1 MQAASLPDAAN
12 SNCLTYIYN
21 MDSHTLVSEF
31 FLFRLLIN
39 TAFMILV
46 VRVIYF
52 KTYHKSDLFF
62 TFFLLNFIVFL
73 LSYMLEQAKA
83 FNSLSSAFG
92 LLAAFS
98 LLRFRTETL
107 TTKDMTYLFI
117 MMAVGLINS
126 VMKGSYL
133 EISGINLAIAVVV
146 YAVDGNQL
154 MRNQKIKIVEYDKI
168 ENIRPGQHQ
177 QLISDLKE
185 RTGLDIKKT
194 TIEQIDLVKNRAIIK
209 IYYY

>member
-1 MQAASLPDAAN
+1 
-12 SNCLTYIYN
+12 

-31 FLFRLLIN
+31 LVFRLLIN
-39 TAFMILV
+39 TAFMV
-46 VRVIYF
+46 VVIRVIYF
-52 KTYHKSDLFF
+52 RTYHKSDLFF

-117 MMAVGLINS
+117 IMAVGLINS
-126 VMKGSYL
+126 VMKGSHL
-133 EISGINLAIAVVV
+133 EISGVNLLIAAVIFV
-146 YAVDGNQL
+146 VDGNVI
-154 MRNQKIKIVEYDKI
+154 MRNQKIKVVEYDKI
-168 ENIRPGQHQ
+168 ENIRSEQHQ
-177 QLISDLKE
+177 QLVQDLRE

>member
-1 MQAASLPDAAN
+1 
-12 SNCLTYIYN
+12 
-21 MDSHTLVSEF
+21 MDGHTLVSDF

-39 TAFMILV
+39 TAFMVLV

-126 VMKGSYL
+126 VMKGTYL
-133 EISGINLAIAVVV
+133 EISGINLGIAAVV

-168 ENIRPGQHQ
+168 ENIKPEHHALLLQ
-177 QLISDLKE
+177 DLRT

-194 TIEQIDLVKNRAIIK
+194 SIEEIDLVKNRAVIK

>member
-1 MQAASLPDAAN
+1 MV
-12 SNCLTYIYN
+12 I
-21 MDSHTLVSEF
+21 
-31 FLFRLLIN
+31 
-39 TAFMILV
+39 V

-52 KTYHKSDLFF
+52 RTYHKSDLFF

-73 LSYMLEQAKA
+73 LSFMLEKAKA
-83 FNSLSSAFG
+83 FNSLGSAFG

-107 TTKDMTYLFI
+107 TIKDMTYLFI
-117 MMAVGLINS
+117 IMAVGLINS

-133 EISGINLAIAVVV
+133 EISGINLAIAAVV

-154 MRNQKIKIVEYDKI
+154 MRNQNIKIVEYDKI
-168 ENIRPGQHQ
+168 ENIKPEQHDKLLQ
-177 QLISDLKE
+177 DLRE
-185 RTGLDIKKT
+185 RTGLNIKKT

>member
-1 MQAASLPDAAN
+1 
-12 SNCLTYIYN
+12 
-21 MDSHTLVSEF
+21 
-31 FLFRLLIN
+31 
-39 TAFMILV
+39 MILV

-52 KTYHKSDLFF
+52 NTYHKSDLFF

-133 EISGINLAIAVVV
+133 EIAGINMAIAAVV

-168 ENIRPGQHQ
+168 ENIRPEQHQ
-177 QLISDLKE
+177 QLLSDLKE

>member
-1 MQAASLPDAAN
+1 
-12 SNCLTYIYN
+12 
-21 MDSHTLVSEF
+21 MDGHTLVSDF
-31 FLFRLLIN
+31 FVFRLLIN
-39 TAFMILV
+39 TAFMVLV

-52 KTYHKSDLFF
+52 RTYHKSDLFF

-126 VMKGSYL
+126 VMKATYF
-133 EISGINLAIAVVV
+133 EISGINLGIAAVV

-154 MRNQKIKIVEYDKI
+154 MRNQKIKIVEYDNI
-168 ENIRPGQHQ
+168 ENIKPEHHAVLLQ
-177 QLISDLKE
+177 DLRT

-194 TIEQIDLVKNRAIIK
+194 TIEQIDLVKDRAVIK

>member
-1 MQAASLPDAAN
+1 
-12 SNCLTYIYN
+12 
-21 MDSHTLVSEF
+21 MDGHTLVSDF

-39 TAFMILV
+39 TAFMVLV

-98 LLRFRTETL
+98 LT
-107 TTKDMTYLFI
+107 
-117 MMAVGLINS
+117 S
-126 VMKGSYL
+126 V
-133 EISGINLAIAVVV
+133 
-146 YAVDGNQL
+146 
-154 MRNQKIKIVEYDKI
+154 
-168 ENIRPGQHQ
+168 
-177 QLISDLKE
+177 
-185 RTGLDIKKT
+185 
-194 TIEQIDLVKNRAIIK
+194 
-209 IYYY
+209 

>member
-1 MQAASLPDAAN
+1 
-12 SNCLTYIYN
+12 
-21 MDSHTLVSEF
+21 
-31 FLFRLLIN
+31 
-39 TAFMILV
+39 MILV

-126 VMKGSYL
+126 VMKGSYV
-133 EISGINLAIAVVV
+133 EIAGINMVIAGVV

-168 ENIRPGQHQ
+168 ENIRPEQHQ
-177 QLISDLKE
+177 QLLSDLKE

>member
-1 MQAASLPDAAN
+1 
-12 SNCLTYIYN
+12 
-21 MDSHTLVSEF
+21 
-31 FLFRLLIN
+31 
-39 TAFMILV
+39 MILV
-46 VRVIYF
+46 VRGIYF

-133 EISGINLAIAVVV
+133 EISGINFAIAAVV

-168 ENIRPGQHQ
+168 ENIRPEQHH
-177 QLISDLKE
+177 QLLSDLKE

>member
-1 MQAASLPDAAN
+1 M
-12 SNCLTYIYN
+12 
-21 MDSHTLVSEF
+21 V
-31 FLFRLLIN
+31 
-39 TAFMILV
+39 LV

-126 VMKGSYL
+126 VMKGSYF
-133 EISGINLAIAVVV
+133 EICGINLGIAAVV

-154 MRNQKIKIVEYDKI
+154 MRNQKIKIVEYDNI
-168 ENIRPGQHQ
+168 ENIKPEHHALLLQ
-177 QLISDLKE
+177 DLRL